1 LHSLFHVSELER
13 GDTTPRME
21 ASCAPVLDHYAS
33 VIHAFE
39 FAQSSASPLNGDDEN
54 LLTYPAIG
62 YLLLGHNR
70 PPCSRGV
77 SLHLLPYTALLCPSE
92 AILAALAG
100 GSMRDPASEL
110 RLLGVLGSSLSS
122 SVARRRLRDR
132 HEAPEHCVADAPLE
146 TPQRLLAR
154 FALRDLLAVI
164 DSASSVRPGLAGGD
178 HVQSALLSLR
188 LPANESLWRTTSP
201 LDASSGAVPA

>member
-1 LHSLFHVSELER
+1 
-13 GDTTPRME
+13 ME

-110 RLLGVLGSSLSS
+110 RLLGI
-122 SVARRRLRDR
+122 LR
-132 HEAPEHCVADAPLE
+132 
-146 TPQRLLAR
+146 
-154 FALRDLLAVI
+154 
-164 DSASSVRPGLAGGD
+164 
-178 HVQSALLSLR
+178 
-188 LPANESLWRTTSP
+188 TSP
-201 LDASSGAVPA
+201 LRSSRKFAKKVSNLVHLGDAPTTIEEDATTVTRQNATSREGAGQLPALFLDRE